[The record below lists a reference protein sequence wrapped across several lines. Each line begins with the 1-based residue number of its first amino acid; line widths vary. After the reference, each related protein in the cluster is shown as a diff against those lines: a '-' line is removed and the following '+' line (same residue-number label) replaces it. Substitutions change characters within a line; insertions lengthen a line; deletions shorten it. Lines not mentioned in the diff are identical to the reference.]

1 LNYLTR
7 FIFNSI
13 KFCKPNLIIKK
24 NFSDSDNPFRP
35 DGELAKEAEEFVHQL
50 KEKEEQ
56 TVAEI
61 LNTKTSS
68 SSIKPSEPLSPTK
81 SEKEPN
87 KSTDNASNVVVVASE
102 VENSS
107 NKQDNAAESVAPPT
121 ENGTSDK
128 PKKNKTKSKCGCSIS

>member
-1 LNYLTR
+1 
-7 FIFNSI
+7 
-13 KFCKPNLIIKK
+13 
-24 NFSDSDNPFRP
+24 
-35 DGELAKEAEEFVHQL
+35 LAKEAEEFVHQL

-68 SSIKPSEPLSPTK
+68 SSIKPSETQSPVK
-81 SEKEPN
+81 SEKEPA

-102 VENSS
+102 ASNSPK
-107 NKQDNAAESVAPPT
+107 KQDNVTEPAAASA